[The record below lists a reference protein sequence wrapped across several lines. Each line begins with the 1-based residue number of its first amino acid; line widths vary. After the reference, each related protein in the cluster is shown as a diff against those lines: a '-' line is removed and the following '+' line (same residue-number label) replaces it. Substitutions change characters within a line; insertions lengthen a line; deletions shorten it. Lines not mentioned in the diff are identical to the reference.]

1 MTDQQTPDIAA
12 ERPPYLLASIVA
24 LGALAL
30 YVLTL
35 APTTQYWDAS
45 EYITAAHALGIPHP
59 PGSPLFV
66 ILAHVWGLLP
76 LGADYARR
84 INVFAAATSAAT
96 AGLWFL
102 IGERWLRAIVAAAP
116 RRRLVAAAG
125 AVVGAT
131 TFSVWNQSV
140 VNEKVYTLSVL
151 TIALVL
157 CLVVR
162 WGDQPVSTRRDHHL
176 VLIVYLLALTATNHL
191 MGVLAAPAVLLYVLL
206 TDPRA
211 LVRPRFLV
219 AAALVV
225 AVGLSVNLF
234 IPIRAHFDPYLNQ
247 GEATTWPALKAV
259 LARDQF
265 GKPSVFDNPMF
276 PPGPDNPGHSLVL
289 YGQQLLNYVQY
300 FTWQFGRDWFPG
312 IGRALAV
319 LFGAVGLIGAR
330 RHWRTDRRAAVAMT
344 TLILTLTVALV
355 FYLNFKWGYSQAFN
369 GPGLEHEVRER
380 DYFFI
385 ASFAAWGVWVGMGL
399 ATLMQWIEEV
409 RVARAAAAPVRVWA
423 PSALVLLLA
432 LVPLAANRL
441 TAPRNGETLARDY
454 AHDLLQSVD
463 PYAILVTAGD
473 NDTFP
478 LWYAQEVEGVR
489 KDVSVLVL
497 SLANTGWY
505 LRQLQRRAPV
515 TFDSGAAPELYRG
528 RVWPRPTTPWMSRY
542 YLGDAA
548 DTLPDYL
555 PLMQPA
561 SGYLGPIAVALD
573 PARLGRP
580 YLMRSDL
587 AVLQIIKDELGK
599 RPIYFS
605 TSTGGYAD
613 QVGLSPYL
621 VTEGLVRRVVSG
633 PVTANASV
641 RLLEG
646 RGFVNVPRSAAL
658 LFEVYRGGETAARPR
673 PRGWV
678 DVPSQS
684 GLLGYVFAYDTMA
697 AALRESDPARAA
709 RAVALR
715 DAILANTTYAPAGG
729 RATDN

>member
-211 LVRPRFLV
+211 VVRPRFLV

-265 GKPSVFDNPMF
+265 GKPSVLDNPMY

-515 TFDSGAAPELYRG
+515 TFDPGAAPELYRG

-613 QVGLSPYL
+613 QLGLSPYL

-658 LFEVYRGGETAARPR
+658 LFEVYRGGESAARPR

>member
-191 MGVLAAPAVLLYVLL
+191 MGVLAAPAVLLYVLR

-265 GKPSVFDNPMF
+265 GKPSVLDNPMY

-344 TLILTLTVALV
+344 TLVLTLTVALV

-515 TFDSGAAPELYRG
+515 TFDPGAAPELYRG

-561 SGYLGPIAVALD
+561 SGYLGPIAVVLD

-587 AVLQIIKDELGK
+587 AVLQIVKDELGK

-613 QVGLSPYL
+613 QLGLSPYL

-658 LFEVYRGGETAARPR
+658 LFEVYRGGESAARPR

>member
-131 TFSVWNQSV
+131 AFSVWNQSV

-265 GKPSVFDNPMF
+265 GKPSVLDNPMY

-515 TFDSGAAPELYRG
+515 TFDPGAAPELYRG

-613 QVGLSPYL
+613 QLGLSPYL

-658 LFEVYRGGETAARPR
+658 LFEVYRGGESAARPR

-697 AALRESDPARAA
+697 AALREGDPARAA

-729 RATDN
+729 RAIDN

>member
-131 TFSVWNQSV
+131 AFSVWNQSV

-265 GKPSVFDNPMF
+265 GKPSVLDNPMY

-515 TFDSGAAPELYRG
+515 TFDPGAAPELYRG

-542 YLGDAA
+542 YLGDPA

-613 QVGLSPYL
+613 QLGLSPYL
-621 VTEGLVRRVVSG
+621 VTEGLVRRVLSG

-658 LFEVYRGGETAARPR
+658 LFEVYRGGESAARPR